1 MAPARDRALF
11 VLGYAGWAPGQL
23 DAELTTGGWGIAAD
37 ERLVFEMDP
46 AQKWIE
52 AMARR
57 ILEL

>member
-1 MAPARDRALF
+1 MP
-11 VLGYAGWAPGQL
+11 GWAPGQL
-23 DAELTTGGWGIAAD
+23 DAELTTGAWGIAAAD